1 MPSSGTELQLVGTLK
16 AALAA
21 DGGRMWNPT
30 LCVLYPGF
38 PLTRSVAEAGIPVIE
53 LDGTSRLH
61 VDRLLALRRVVRDGG
76 FDVLHT
82 SLWGG
87 SAFGRVA
94 ALGPRRPPTVMSER
108 RVEDFRSAPARLV
121 DQLLRPFTDEWIGNS
136 GEVGDFIAR
145 AHRAPRSQITV
156 IRNGIDK
163 SVFRPGPTRPRPA
176 DQVLTIGALGRL
188 VHQKGF
194 DVLLRALPAVAAQSP
209 VRLVIAGEGELRPEL
224 EAAAEG
230 LPVSFPG
237 ALQGPEAVA
246 DFLRSL
252 DLFVMP
258 SRYEGLPNAVLEALA
273 CGAPVVATDV
283 PGMAEAA
290 GEAARMVPAEDPHAL
305 AEAILSSLADPPTGQ
320 APAVDSFDD
329 VARAHLRVFESSVAR
344 RAGRVSSAEYS
355 SVLRGDA

>member
-1 MPSSGTELQLVGTLK
+1 M
-16 AALAA
+16 
-21 DGGRMWNPT
+21 
-30 LCVLYPGF
+30 
-38 PLTRSVAEAGIPVIE
+38 
-53 LDGTSRLH
+53 
-61 VDRLLALRRVVRDGG
+61 
-76 FDVLHT
+76 
-82 SLWGG
+82 
-87 SAFGRVA
+87 
-94 ALGPRRPPTVMSER
+94 
-108 RVEDFRSAPARLV
+108 
-121 DQLLRPFTDEWIGNS
+121 
-136 GEVGDFIAR
+136 
-145 AHRAPRSQITV
+145 

-163 SVFRPGPTRPRPA
+163 SVFRPGPARQRAA
-176 DQVLTIGALGRL
+176 DHVPTIGALGRL

-194 DVLLRALPAVAAQSP
+194 DVLLEALPTVTAQRP

-290 GEAARMVPAEDPHAL
+290 GAAARMVPAEDPQAL
-305 AEAILSSLADPPTGQ
+305 AAAILSSLAEPPTGQ
-320 APAVDSFDD
+320 APAVDSFDE
-329 VARAHLRVFESSVAR
+329 VARAHLRVFERAVAR
-344 RAGRVSSAEYS
+344 RAARGTFAEVSS
-355 SVLRGDA
+355 VPNRGA